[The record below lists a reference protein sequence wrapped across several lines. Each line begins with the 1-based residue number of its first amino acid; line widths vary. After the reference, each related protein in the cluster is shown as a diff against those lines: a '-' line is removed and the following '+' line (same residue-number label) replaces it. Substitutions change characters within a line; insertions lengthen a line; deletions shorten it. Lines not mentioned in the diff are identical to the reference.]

1 MSRNYLGESEMRDY
15 FSLFDTRGDN
25 KIAKEEFGNV
35 ARALGANPTN
45 REIQTLISGTS
56 NERLSFEDFY
66 PMWQS
71 VIKMEEERSQ
81 KNDQDKIVA
90 GFRAFDREGNGL
102 ITLSDVQ
109 GILEKLGEKLSSE
122 ECAAI
127 LDKYVD
133 GEGKI
138 EYEKMVNTI
147 LNDDSR

>member
-1 MSRNYLGESEMRDY
+1 MQ
-15 FSLFDTRGDN
+15 
-25 KIAKEEFGNV
+25 EEFGNV

-90 GFRAFDREGNGL
+90 GFRYSFQISSVDYF
-102 ITLSDVQ
+102 SPPFSPK
-109 GILEKLGEKLSSE
+109 KLYLKLSLKLKSWKE
-122 ECAAI
+122 IGQSNCFT
-127 LDKYVD
+127 LQNKH
-133 GEGKI
+133 
-138 EYEKMVNTI
+138 
-147 LNDDSR
+147 